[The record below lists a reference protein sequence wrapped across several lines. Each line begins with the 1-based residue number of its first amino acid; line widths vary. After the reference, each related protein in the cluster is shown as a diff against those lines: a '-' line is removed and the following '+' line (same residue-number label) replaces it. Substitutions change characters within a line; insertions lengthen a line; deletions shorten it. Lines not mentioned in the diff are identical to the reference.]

1 MEALSICAVGLEI
14 LKFEQT
20 LLVYS
25 ASYFKWGGGWSFVSE
40 ELSPPWQQDCVAKLQ
55 LAI

>member
-20 LLVYS
+20 SLVYS
-25 ASYFKWGGGWSFVSE
+25 ASYYKWGGWSFVSE
-40 ELSPPWQQDCVAKLQ
+40 ELSPPWRRDCVAKLQ